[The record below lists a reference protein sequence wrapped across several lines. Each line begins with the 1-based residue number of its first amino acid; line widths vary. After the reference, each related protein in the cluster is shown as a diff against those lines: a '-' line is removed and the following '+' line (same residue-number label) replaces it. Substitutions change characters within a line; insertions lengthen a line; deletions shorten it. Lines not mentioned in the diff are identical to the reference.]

1 MYHPHLVSAQAR
13 HIRVSLRADLGV
25 LGDIHPRLDRHSLIY
40 LHNLLIQYAWTLNV
54 QVEQVWTSLVA
65 DEEQVFEP
73 LGHQQGAPLA
83 FPLQQ
88 GVRPGV
94 NGKIGNE

>member
-1 MYHPHLVSAQAR
+1 M
-13 HIRVSLRADLGV
+13 
-25 LGDIHPRLDRHSLIY
+25 
-40 LHNLLIQYAWTLNV
+40 

-73 LGHQQGAPLA
+73 LGHQQSAPLA

-88 GVRPGV
+88 CVRPGV
-94 NGKIGNE
+94 NGEIVKE